1 MNLWKRIRKLLFGS
15 YKVALEDGL
24 IAEEGVS
31 VMGGGLWQRTLFDPS
46 APELPNLHACY
57 FYQP

>member
-1 MNLWKRIRKLLFGS
+1 MNLWKRIKKLLFGS

-31 VMGGGLWQRTLFDPS
+31 VMGGVTLAASPI
-46 APELPNLHACY
+46 
-57 FYQP
+57 

>member
-1 MNLWKRIRKLLFGS
+1 MNFWKRIKKLLIGS

-31 VMGGGLWQRTLFDPS
+31 VIGGGELWQRTLFDPPAS
-46 APELPNLHACY
+46 ELPNLHACY
-57 FYQP
+57 FY

>member
-1 MNLWKRIRKLLFGS
+1 MNLLKRIKKLLLGS

-31 VMGGGLWQRTLFDPS
+31 VMGGG
-46 APELPNLHACY
+46 
-57 FYQP
+57 